1 MNMKVYIDK
10 DFRIHLSNKDD
21 YREIETDFF
30 DGRCK
35 EYIEGY
41 RYVPE
46 GESWTRADGVVF
58 TGLMI
63 SPWKPY
69 GQLATAQTAYERG
82 VAEADE
88 TIAELV
94 SDIYNLDL
102 EEIENV

>member
-1 MNMKVYIDK
+1 MTIFLDN
-10 DFRIHLSNKDD
+10 DFKCHTAESTDMRA
-21 YREIETDFF
+21 IETDMF
-30 DGRCK
+30 DGKCP

-63 SPWKPY
+63 SPWKSY
-69 GQLATAQTAYERG
+69 DGLATAQAAYERG
-82 VAEADE
+82 QAEADE

-94 SDIYNLDL
+94 SDIYNMDM
-102 EEIENV
+102 EGIENV

>member
-1 MNMKVYIDK
+1 MTIFLDNDFKCHTADSGGMRAID
-10 DFRIHLSNKDD
+10 
-21 YREIETDFF
+21 TDMF
-30 DGRCK
+30 DGKCP

-58 TGLMI
+58 AGLMI

-69 GQLATAQTAYERG
+69 DQLATAQAAYERG
-82 VAEADE
+82 QAEADD
-88 TIAELV
+88 TIAAMVDE
-94 SDIYNLDL
+94 IYNMDM

>member
-58 TGLMI
+58 AGRMI
-63 SPWKPY
+63 SPWKSY
-69 GQLATAQTAYERG
+69 GELATAQAAYERG
-82 VAEADE
+82 QAEADE
-88 TIAELV
+88 TIAAMIE
-94 SDIYNLDL
+94 DIYSMDM
-102 EEIENV
+102 EGIENV